1 MMIVIVICVCCVH
14 CILDDV
20 FAPQCSRSQ
29 RTTFG
34 SRFFLFTVES
44 GNWIQDFRFA
54 KQVPLSTLSTRPP
67 HLPERGLWW
76 WLCDY
81 VNVLNVTHWG
91 THFKRLIVISI
102 FHMLFLIRKP
112 LQSGMARYPL
122 HNSYEH
128 TADYWGFSL
137 LYDTFLSNA
146 SKIET
151 SSNEKCTCVHPVQGI
166 YVKHFLQAC
175 KPTSFC
181 SQPAVCAAV
190 FPTPKW
196 HCWAPECGELV
207 SLPFC
212 LCAQS
217 QERFS
222 SLVLSRCKTMQPTQE
237 S

>member
-1 MMIVIVICVCCVH
+1 MKNNVLLHRQANLLCLPFSSYLYYFWYNSCCCYDDYYCYLCVCCVR

-112 LQSGMARYPL
+112 LQSGMAR
-122 HNSYEH
+122 
-128 TADYWGFSL
+128 
-137 LYDTFLSNA
+137 LSSA
-146 SKIET
+146 
-151 SSNEKCTCVHPVQGI
+151 
-166 YVKHFLQAC
+166 
-175 KPTSFC
+175 
-181 SQPAVCAAV
+181 
-190 FPTPKW
+190 
-196 HCWAPECGELV
+196 
-207 SLPFC
+207 
-212 LCAQS
+212 
-217 QERFS
+217 
-222 SLVLSRCKTMQPTQE
+222 
-237 S
+237 